1 MRIVHHHLVL
11 PDDSSKG
18 LTMLSS
24 QGTRRGF
31 LKTSGWIPLALLAE
45 RAAWPLPKPQM
56 SKLERVKAV
65 LQGDRVDRL
74 PFTFWHHFGLEKLP
88 GEKHAEATL
97 AFYRKYDLD
106 LIKVMSDFPYPLPKS
121 LEKLEAA
128 EDWEK
133 LEVLKNPF
141 PEQIKALKLIH
152 KDVRGQAPFVETIF
166 QSWTVAEKLSSK
178 STVRKLKEQDP
189 NLLKKVLRVISES
202 QANHAR
208 LALEAGAAGVF
219 LALAAADDLVMERQE
234 YLKHVRESDLII
246 LDAVKDKS
254 YMNILHLHG
263 NRVHFDSVA
272 NYPVQVINYS
282 VHGTK
287 TDLSVAK
294 RQFSGTL
301 MGGLD
306 ESRIANLTEEELKSQ
321 IQSATLAMQKRRLI
335 LAPGC
340 SVPNDTPE
348 ESLQRVRELLQKA

>member
-1 MRIVHHHLVL
+1 M
-11 PDDSSKG
+11 S
-18 LTMLSS
+18 SS
-24 QGTRRGF
+24 QSTRRAF
-31 LKTSGWIPLALLAE
+31 LKMSGWMPFALLASS
-45 RAAWPLPKPQM
+45 AAWPLPKLPM

-97 AFYRKYDLD
+97 AFYHKYDLD
-106 LIKVMSDFPYPLPKS
+106 LIKVMSDFPYPLPNG
-121 LEKLEAA
+121 LDKLETV
-128 EDWEK
+128 EDWGK
-133 LEVLKNPF
+133 LEVLKSPF
-141 PEQIKALKLIH
+141 PEQIKALKIIH
-152 KDVRGQAPFVETIF
+152 KDVKGQAPFVETIF

-178 STVRKLKEQDP
+178 SVVRKLKEQDP
-189 NLLKKVLRVISES
+189 GLLKKILRVISES

-208 LALEAGAAGVF
+208 LALEAGAAGIF

-263 NRVHFDSVA
+263 NRVHFDNVV

-282 VHGTK
+282 VHGTQ

-306 ESRIANLTEEELKSQ
+306 EGRIANLTEEDLRSQ

-335 LAPGC
+335 LSPGC
-340 SVPNDTPE
+340 SVPNDISE
-348 ESLQRVRELLQKA
+348 ESLQKVKALLQKA